1 MAVEIRTLSSADAK
15 AASLLDKKW
24 FGEYGISEKQL
35 EDYIASHPDGGLAIY
50 IDNIFAGFTTFE
62 ILEDNINPTDYVG
75 SINHANKI
83 LYIQQFT
90 TSTNY
95 KLTDNSADKEL
106 IKAVEEY
113 AKTSYCTEVWEALAI
128 EHPYS
133 TNVNPEYDA
142 FGFYT
147 KHGYEYDADHTV
159 KWQPDESISIECY
172 LVNYAR
178 PKGRGFH

>member
-1 MAVEIRTLSSADAK
+1 MAIEICTLSKTDVK

-24 FGEYGISEKQL
+24 FGEYGISEQQL
-35 EDYIASHPDGGLAIY
+35 EKYITSHPDGGLAIY
-50 IDNIFAGFTTFE
+50 INNIFAGFTTFE
-62 ILEDNINPTDYVG
+62 ILEDNVNPTDYVG

-83 LYIQQFT
+83 LFIQQFT

-95 KLTDNSADKEL
+95 KLTDNSADTEL

-113 AKTSYCTEVWEALAI
+113 AKTRYCTEVWEALAI

-133 TNVNPEYDA
+133 SNRNPDYDA

-147 KHGYEYDADHTV
+147 NHGYSYNTNATV
-159 KWQPDESISIECY
+159 KWQPNESTTIECY
-172 LVNYAR
+172 LFKKAL
-178 PKGRGFH
+178 